1 MFKGLWVGLRLFWC
15 SPSKSRAGLIAIS
28 AALWLAFPAKPWL
41 MAQTQGVATLRVRID
56 GARNARGEIVVLV
69 FRDSNGFTNDGS
81 KAVRTE
87 RVPIDAQTLSSQAVF
102 EGLRQGVYAVTLF
115 HDENRNGK
123 LDTNFLRIPK
133 EGYGFSNNPKKRAGP
148 PPFDQAKLSLNQ
160 AECSIEVRLIYW

>member
-102 EGLRQGVYAVTLF
+102 EGFGRVFMRHLF
-115 HDENRNGK
+115 HDENMNGK

-133 EGYGFSNNPKKRAGP
+133 EGYGFSNNPKKRAGRP
-148 PPFDQAKLSLNQ
+148 VRPGKVLLNQ

>member
-102 EGLRQGVYAVTLF
+102 EGFGRVFMRSPYSTTKTGMESWTRISCEFQRKVMASRIIRRSASGRPRSTRQSS
-115 HDENRNGK
+115 R
-123 LDTNFLRIPK
+123 
-133 EGYGFSNNPKKRAGP
+133 
-148 PPFDQAKLSLNQ
+148 
-160 AECSIEVRLIYW
+160 SIRPNARLKSD